1 MSSLYLNQIAAPE
14 QLDLPS
20 LHIIYLQKST
30 KTAKPMNYR
39 SLLGL
44 ALLVCVTGCSSAVSD
59 RPQSTDQSQS
69 LPSALSQQ
77 PTQASPQPLIK
88 PATPTASIPPKAQT
102 TVPRVSVVQPPKYR
116 INPPTS
122 SPVPV
127 KPSAPEANAPNTGTG
142 KDMERD
148 YGFTTPIASTGKLT
162 VRDRIRLVD
171 ADKLFTS
178 CPTDTAPYALAESTH
193 YRIQICSGEYDPQL
207 PKYYIGQD
215 KNGGDELRITSSNLD
230 EARQL
235 VFKNGDYTYVLY
247 GDSAKPDTTNA
258 YLEVYMPNGKS
269 YAEALL
275 YLYE

>member
-1 MSSLYLNQIAAPE
+1 
-14 QLDLPS
+14 
-20 LHIIYLQKST
+20 
-30 KTAKPMNYR
+30 MNYR

-44 ALLVCVTGCSSAVSD
+44 ALLLCATGCSNAVSD
-59 RPQSTDQSQS
+59 DRPTALSQS
-69 LPSALSQQ
+69 PPPSVVSQQ

-88 PATPTASIPPKAQT
+88 PTTPVLSTPPKGQT
-102 TVPRVSVVQPPKYR
+102 LAPRVSGVQPPKYR
-116 INPPTS
+116 IAPPVAN
-122 SPVPV
+122 SPVPL
-127 KPSAPEANAPNTGTG
+127 KPSAPAANAPNPG
-142 KDMERD
+142 KEIERD
-148 YGFTTPIASTGKLT
+148 YGITTPIASTGKLT
-162 VRDRIRLVD
+162 VRDRIRFVD
-171 ADKLFTS
+171 ADKLFTA

-215 KNGGDELRITSSNLD
+215 KDGGDELRITSSNLD

-247 GDSAKPDTTNA
+247 GDSAKPDQTNA